1 MANTKV
7 TGDLIASSTIATG
20 NIADNAVTSDKI
32 SGITTAHITEGA
44 NLYYT
49 DARADA
55 RAALLVDSAPS
66 TLNTLNELA
75 AALGDDPN
83 FAATTAVSIGLKAP
97 IASPSFT
104 GNATFGGAVNI
115 AGTLTLDQGSLL
127 NGIINTPASLRINI
141 DSNDN
146 NIGEGFIVGHNQTN
160 INNNNV
166 LFKVEENGKVGIG
179 TPSPDNILHIRNGD
193 TTYASQVGADTMLFL
208 ETTNVSNALQ
218 FTSANTGQQYIMFG
232 DDDPNV
238 GWISYNH
245 SDNNLNFRVNGSEKM
260 CVTSTGNVGIGT
272 SSPSEILHLN
282 EAGQTGC
289 FIRFQNT
296 GGSGVYI
303 GGRSEVMEMYTNGS
317 EKMRITSGGNVGI
330 GMTSPA
336 TRLDIGIGTLGNNG
350 YGGIRIADDAAHFWM
365 LIAKNSVGNRR
376 LSLYHGQGS
385 IPLVFQEGGGN
396 VGIGTTL
403 PGYKLDVA
411 EKIRMIAGLKIT
423 PTTSNLY
430 NEDGALSYYSSGNG
444 VYLNGAGA
452 SGWLRLQGSG
462 VENDR
467 NSINIYGSAGD
478 YMNFRTANSTRM
490 IINSQGQMW
499 LGGSYTGGGIAN
511 GNTAYMNNLNAGAF
525 SILHRNSSDVYVH
538 FNSYYTSSNTYV
550 SKYSG
555 RGFMLGY
562 NAAVDNGFFFSKAPN
577 TTAGQNQTFSQVMTV
592 GYGTS
597 NNVGIGITTPG
608 AKLEV
613 KGNFK
618 IQRST
623 IAEASELTME
633 AGEFD
638 IKAHSAYKIRFFTGG
653 VERVHITTSGNLDPA
668 ADAAQ
673 NLGSTSKRWANI
685 YTTDLHLSNK
695 GKSND
700 VDNTW
705 GDWTIQEGE
714 EDLFLINNRSGK
726 KYKFLLQ
733 KID

>member
-1 MANTKV
+1 M
-7 TGDLIASSTIATG
+7 
-20 NIADNAVTSDKI
+20 
-32 SGITTAHITEGA
+32 
-44 NLYYT
+44 
-49 DARADA
+49 
-55 RAALLVDSAPS
+55 
-66 TLNTLNELA
+66 
-75 AALGDDPN
+75 
-83 FAATTAVSIGLKAP
+83 
-97 IASPSFT
+97 
-104 GNATFGGAVNI
+104 
-115 AGTLTLDQGSLL
+115 
-127 NGIINTPASLRINI
+127 
-141 DSNDN
+141 
-146 NIGEGFIVGHNQTN
+146 
-160 INNNNV
+160 
-166 LFKVEENGKVGIG
+166 
-179 TPSPDNILHIRNGD
+179 
-193 TTYASQVGADTMLFL
+193 
-208 ETTNVSNALQ
+208 
-218 FTSANTGQQYIMFG
+218 
-232 DDDPNV
+232 
-238 GWISYNH
+238 
-245 SDNNLNFRVNGSEKM
+245 
-260 CVTSTGNVGIGT
+260 
-272 SSPSEILHLN
+272 
-282 EAGQTGC
+282 
-289 FIRFQNT
+289 
-296 GGSGVYI
+296 
-303 GGRSEVMEMYTNGS
+303 
-317 EKMRITSGGNVGI
+317 
-330 GMTSPA
+330 
-336 TRLDIGIGTLGNNG
+336 
-350 YGGIRIADDAAHFWM
+350 
-365 LIAKNSVGNRR
+365 
-376 LSLYHGQGS
+376 
-385 IPLVFQEGGGN
+385 
-396 VGIGTTL
+396 
-403 PGYKLDVA
+403 
-411 EKIRMIAGLKIT
+411 
-423 PTTSNLY
+423 
-430 NEDGALSYYSSGNG
+430 
-444 VYLNGAGA
+444 
-452 SGWLRLQGSG
+452 RLQGSG

-538 FNSYYTSSNTYV
+538 FNSYYTNSNTYV

-673 NLGSTSKRWANI
+673 NLGSTSKRWGNI